1 MSNEL
6 YFISII
12 AKALQQK
19 DTEQSLRQ
27 AFEEIESLGTRPGYE
42 QGYKQFQQFM
52 DTVNEQA
59 KKKGTDSQ
67 HRGEIA
73 KELIVELAT
82 DTFTGSDEDKNKA
95 LRIIKSNPQWKD
107 EYDKLVGEIEELSRF
122 PDAVEIL
129 ISRDNKP
136 FKSVTFDDIPGSKTI
151 DGIMAGLYDISFAS
165 GQSIWKGQL
174 TRQSTVWAEAYPGR
188 PFDLA
193 ADTEGKGPEPAK
205 QMELLD
211 GDIIIQIYPSIESGS
226 MKITINA
233 VKDS

>member
-27 AFEEIESLGTRPGYE
+27 AFEEIESLGTSPGYE

-52 DTVNEQA
+52 GTVNKGA
-59 KKKGTDSQ
+59 KNKTSDSQ
-67 HRGEIA
+67 FRDEIA

-82 DTFTGSDEDKNKA
+82 DTFEGSEEDKNKA
-95 LRIIKSNPQWKD
+95 LHIIKSNPQWKD

-122 PDAVEIL
+122 PEAVEIL
-129 ISRDNKP
+129 ILRDNKS

-151 DGIMAGLYDISFAS
+151 DGIMAGLYDISFTS
-165 GQSIWKGQL
+165 GKSIWKGQL

-193 ADTEGKGPEPAK
+193 ADTEGKVPEPAK
-205 QMELLD
+205 QITLFD